1 MDQER
6 MLLQALMA
14 GPLFAGIP
22 SESILPLLTCLQ
34 AQKRR
39 YNKGQVIFHAGE
51 KTTKLGVV
59 LQGRVNT
66 VCEDLFGNRAIIWSI
81 GPNQLFCDA
90 FSCTASQLLPVSIVT
105 QCDSV
110 VLMLEIDRILQL
122 CNQNCPDHQRLMAN
136 LIPILAEKYTTLIQK
151 VVHLSG
157 RTTRRKLLSY
167 FSEQA
172 REAGGQPF
180 TIPFNQ
186 QELADYLFLERSGL
200 SVELNRLKREG
211 KLEVKDGCFILHAP
225 PCEGNDCGAEEDD

>member
-1 MDQER
+1 MEHEPI
-6 MLLQALMA
+6 LVEALVA
-14 GPLFAGIP
+14 SQLFSGIQT
-22 SESILPLLTCLQ
+22 ETILPLLTCLQ

-39 YNKGQVIFHAGE
+39 YNKGQVIFHSGE
-51 KTTKLGVV
+51 RVTRLGLV
-59 LQGRVNT
+59 LQGRVHT
-66 VCEDLFGNRAIIWSI
+66 VYEDLFGNRGIIWSI

-90 FSCTASQLLPVSIVT
+90 FSCTASQLLPVSIVA

-122 CNQNCPDHQRLMAN
+122 CNQNCADHQRLMAN

-172 REAGGQPF
+172 RQSGGQPF

-225 PCEGNDCGAEEDD
+225 PCKGNDCGAEEDD